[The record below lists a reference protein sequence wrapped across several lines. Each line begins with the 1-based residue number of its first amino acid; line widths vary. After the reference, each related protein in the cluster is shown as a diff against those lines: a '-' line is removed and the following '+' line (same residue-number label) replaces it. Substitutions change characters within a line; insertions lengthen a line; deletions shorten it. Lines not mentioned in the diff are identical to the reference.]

1 MDGGVGDRRVPA
13 ELGQETQASSCL
25 SKGTPLASRVAQGKG
40 RSLQLSLTLPF
51 AFFDGIPETLKHTDP
66 AHFAEIKNTTVP
78 KY

>member
-1 MDGGVGDRRVPA
+1 MVALVVTRV
-13 ELGQETQASSCL
+13 TF
-25 SKGTPLASRVAQGKG
+25 VKG
-40 RSLQLSLTLPF
+40 RERKDLLGISDWPPGGQLSLTLPF

>member
-1 MDGGVGDRRVPA
+1 MFQPHI
-13 ELGQETQASSCL
+13 ASGYLKKKSEFKSSNL
-25 SKGTPLASRVAQGKG
+25 DKG